1 MEYMGLNE
9 IREKFLSFFESK
21 DHLRLKSFPLVPIND
36 KSLLLINSGMA
47 PLKPYF
53 TGEKTPPSKRV
64 TTCQKCIRTPDIERV
79 GKTARH
85 GTFFEMLGDFSF
97 GDYFKNEI
105 IPWAWEFCTDVM
117 KLPVEKLYVT
127 VYENDDEAYE
137 LWNKKIGIPEERIVR
152 LGKEDNFW
160 EIGMGPCGPCSE
172 IYFDRGEENGC
183 GKPDCKP
190 GCDCDRFVEFWNLV
204 FTQFDSDG
212 AGNYAHL
219 EHPNIDTGMGLERMA
234 CIVQGVDNLFE
245 VDTIRRVID
254 HVARLAHTEYKKDP
268 VKDMSIRVI
277 TDHIRSV
284 TFLVSDGVL
293 ASNEGRGYVLRK
305 LLRRAARHGKLLKI
319 EGTFLSDLCETVIQE
334 SGEAYPE
341 LIEKRDFIKKV
352 ISMEEERFIE
362 TIDSG
367 MALLDSMIAE
377 MQESSDPKKKHI
389 FSGDTAFKLYDTYG
403 FPLDL
408 TREILEEKGIV
419 VDEVRFE
426 ELMEKQREMGRANR
440 AAMDDV
446 SWSANSMSDIGEDIE
461 FKFVGYET
469 FAADAKVAVMMKD
482 GQKVDVAQ
490 EGDSVLVVLDT
501 TPFYAE
507 GGGQVGDVGII
518 NAPNGVLTVRDTKK
532 TAFGVHVHIC
542 SVSEGTVFKDD
553 AVRAIVD
560 KEIRLKTMRNHSVTH
575 IMQKALKET
584 LGDHITQSG
593 SYVDQYRT
601 RFDFT
606 HFSPVTKEE
615 LHKVERRVNE
625 IIMEGLPITFSYMS
639 IDEAKAIGATADF
652 GEKYG
657 DVVRVVNMGDYTID
671 LCGGTHLDNTAKVGL
686 FKIVSEA
693 SVAAGTRRI
702 EAVTG
707 TNVLEFLQRAE
718 NEIAEA
724 AGLLKTTPQDLVQ
737 RAHQVVQEMK
747 DNSKIIE
754 KLSSRIANMQI
765 VDMLNVSKD
774 IKGVNV
780 VAAKLDDVDM
790 DTMRMM
796 GDAAKERVP
805 NGVAVISTVKDGKV
819 SLLCVC
825 GKDAIARGAHAGKI
839 IKAVASICGGGG
851 GGRPDSATAGGKDA
865 SKLEAALEAVNNIV
879 SDMIK

>member
-1 MEYMGLNE
+1 A
-9 IREKFLSFFESK
+9 I
-21 DHLRLKSFPLVPIND
+21 
-36 KSLLLINSGMA
+36 
-47 PLKPYF
+47 
-53 TGEKTPPSKRV
+53 
-64 TTCQKCIRTPDIERV
+64 
-79 GKTARH
+79 
-85 GTFFEMLGDFSF
+85 
-97 GDYFKNEI
+97 
-105 IPWAWEFCTDVM
+105 
-117 KLPVEKLYVT
+117 
-127 VYENDDEAYE
+127 
-137 LWNKKIGIPEERIVR
+137 
-152 LGKEDNFW
+152 
-160 EIGMGPCGPCSE
+160 
-172 IYFDRGEENGC
+172 
-183 GKPDCKP
+183 
-190 GCDCDRFVEFWNLV
+190 
-204 FTQFDSDG
+204 
-212 AGNYAHL
+212 
-219 EHPNIDTGMGLERMA
+219 
-234 CIVQGVDNLFE
+234 
-245 VDTIRRVID
+245 
-254 HVARLAHTEYKKDP
+254 
-268 VKDMSIRVI
+268 
-277 TDHIRSV
+277 
-284 TFLVSDGVL
+284 
-293 ASNEGRGYVLRK
+293 
-305 LLRRAARHGKLLKI
+305 HGKLLKI

-367 MALLDSMIAE
+367 MALLDSMISE

-507 GGGQVGDVGII
+507 GGGQVGDMGII

-553 AVRAIVD
+553 SVRAIVD

-825 GKDAIARGAHAGKI
+825 GKDTIARGAHAGKI

>member
-1 MEYMGLNE
+1 
-9 IREKFLSFFESK
+9 
-21 DHLRLKSFPLVPIND
+21 
-36 KSLLLINSGMA
+36 
-47 PLKPYF
+47 
-53 TGEKTPPSKRV
+53 
-64 TTCQKCIRTPDIERV
+64 
-79 GKTARH
+79 
-85 GTFFEMLGDFSF
+85 
-97 GDYFKNEI
+97 
-105 IPWAWEFCTDVM
+105 
-117 KLPVEKLYVT
+117 
-127 VYENDDEAYE
+127 
-137 LWNKKIGIPEERIVR
+137 
-152 LGKEDNFW
+152 
-160 EIGMGPCGPCSE
+160 
-172 IYFDRGEENGC
+172 
-183 GKPDCKP
+183 
-190 GCDCDRFVEFWNLV
+190 
-204 FTQFDSDG
+204 
-212 AGNYAHL
+212 
-219 EHPNIDTGMGLERMA
+219 
-234 CIVQGVDNLFE
+234 
-245 VDTIRRVID
+245 
-254 HVARLAHTEYKKDP
+254 
-268 VKDMSIRVI
+268 
-277 TDHIRSV
+277 
-284 TFLVSDGVL
+284 
-293 ASNEGRGYVLRK
+293 
-305 LLRRAARHGKLLKI
+305 
-319 EGTFLSDLCETVIQE
+319 
-334 SGEAYPE
+334 
-341 LIEKRDFIKKV
+341 
-352 ISMEEERFIE
+352 
-362 TIDSG
+362 
-367 MALLDSMIAE
+367 
-377 MQESSDPKKKHI
+377 
-389 FSGDTAFKLYDTYG
+389 
-403 FPLDL
+403 
-408 TREILEEKGIV
+408 
-419 VDEVRFE
+419 
-426 ELMEKQREMGRANR
+426 MEKQREMGRANR

-518 NAPNGVLTVRDTKK
+518 NASNGVLTVRDTKK

>member
-97 GDYFKNEI
+97 GDYFKKEI

-137 LWNKKIGIPEERIVR
+137 LWNKKIGIPAERIVR
-152 LGKEDNFW
+152 LGKDDNFW

-190 GCDCDRFVEFWNLV
+190 GCDCDRYVEFWNLV

-254 HVARLAHTEYKKDP
+254 HVARLAHTEYKKDS

-305 LLRRAARHGKLLKI
+305 LLRRAARHGKILKI
-319 EGTFLSDLCETVIQE
+319 EGTFLSDLCETVISE

-352 ISMEEERFIE
+352 IRMEEERFIE

-377 MQESSDPKKKHI
+377 MQKSADPKKKHI

-446 SWSANSMSDIGEDIE
+446 SWSANSMSDIGDDID
-461 FKFVGYET
+461 FRFVGYDT
-469 FAADAKVAVMMKD
+469 FASDAKVAVMLKD
-482 GQKVDVAQ
+482 GQRTDVAQ
-490 EGDSVLVVLDT
+490 DGDSVLVVLDT

-532 TAFGVHVHIC
+532 TALGIHVHIC
-542 SVSEGTVFKDD
+542 TVSEGTVFKDD

-560 KEIRLKTMRNHSVTH
+560 KDTRLKTMRNHSVTH

-615 LHKVERRVNE
+615 LRKVERRVNE

-718 NEIAEA
+718 QEIEEA
-724 AGLLKTTPQDLVQ
+724 AQLLKTTPTDLVL

-774 IKGVNV
+774 VKGVNV

-790 DTMRMM
+790 ETMRMM

-805 NGVAVISTVKDGKV
+805 NGVAVMSTVKDGKI
-819 SLLCVC
+819 SFLCVC
-825 GKDAIARGAHAGKI
+825 GKDAVKSGAHAGKI
-839 IKAVASICGGGG
+839 IKAVATICGGGG
-851 GGRPDSATAGGKDA
+851 GGRPDSATAGGKDV
-865 SKLEAALEAVNNIV
+865 SKLEEALEAVNNIV

>member
-553 AVRAIVD
+553 SVRAIVD

-575 IMQKALKET
+575 IMQKALKEM

-825 GKDAIARGAHAGKI
+825 GKDTIARGAHAGKI

>member
-553 AVRAIVD
+553 SVRAIVD

>member
-507 GGGQVGDVGII
+507 GGGQVGDAGII

-865 SKLEAALEAVNNIV
+865 SKLEAALEEVNNIV

>member
-865 SKLEAALEAVNNIV
+865 SKLEAALEEVNNIV